1 MDGRILFSARDGY
14 RNPSGI
20 WEQGTGGW
28 RLQGFTTFSFPPAE
42 LPKCCLSAR
51 GGFLGQQQL
60 LLSCQSS
67 LSNTRTNQGAEWRH
81 CGEGRLQGPGQL
93 SKASPS
99 HRDIPGCSESLC
111 PAGTAEGGDRDS
123 RDARN
128 GSGIRRCEFQLAV
141 NQPEVQEWSLLL
153 QGRNPARVSLVCPKC
168 PQEVT
173 QGPALTF
180 GTSQGETKQRNKP

>member
-51 GGFLGQQQL
+51 GAFLGQQQL

-99 HRDIPGCSESLC
+99 TETFLAVLSPC
-111 PAGTAEGGDRDS
+111 A
-123 RDARN
+123 
-128 GSGIRRCEFQLAV
+128 QLAL
-141 NQPEVQEWSLLL
+141 QREGTGQQGCQEWL
-153 QGRNPARVSLVCPKC
+153 RN
-168 PQEVT
+168 
-173 QGPALTF
+173 
-180 GTSQGETKQRNKP
+180 